1 MFSYLSRDACRPIN
15 LCARSVRWMV
25 RVCSRTCRLGKL
37 YSDVGQP
44 SISRRLPGAAITD
57 FYSVRSKRLL
67 MERLDYNLLFGWFV
81 G

>member
-1 MFSYLSRDACRPIN
+1 
-15 LCARSVRWMV
+15 
-25 RVCSRTCRLGKL
+25 L